1 MSTVISSPNSTFTP
15 FIDNIDCL
23 GQIMC
28 KFSADRLF
36 ISADV
41 FNEYTLQ
48 KAAYVAA
55 QTVFYIN
62 LGLRWPLVNCSKIV
76 RKLLVRYLALFDNV
90 QGNRSLLA
98 CDLVN
103 SKKITLL

>member
-1 MSTVISSPNSTFTP
+1 
-15 FIDNIDCL
+15 
-23 GQIMC
+23 MC

>member
-1 MSTVISSPNSTFTP
+1 
-15 FIDNIDCL
+15 
-23 GQIMC
+23 MC

-36 ISADV
+36 ISADI

-55 QTVFYIN
+55 QTVFVIIWGY
-62 LGLRWPLVNCSKIV
+62 GGPGVNCSKIV

-103 SKKITLL
+103 CKKITLH